1 MTNTDMNNTDV
12 NNTDVYN
19 IGTKE
24 SGTVAGAGIADAA
37 VVDPGARD
45 DSARAE
51 FLTHPLG
58 KLIGRHAAPA
68 VASMLFM
75 AFYQIT
81 DGIMVGRSLGPQ
93 AMASVNVLYPVV
105 ALLSGLGVMIGVGGN
120 ARIAVLLGAGKTRE
134 AGRVL
139 GLIICLGLILGVTG
153 SIASVLF
160 MPWILAILGT
170 SGELGVFAAGYL
182 RGILPF
188 FTFLVLAFILEQSVR
203 NDGKPNLA
211 GGVMALAA
219 LLNIALDY
227 LFLFVLEMGIAG
239 AAMASGISQSIAAT
253 VFLVYFARKTI
264 AARGTGDESGGLR
277 PARPDWSLA
286 TVRAIMVNGSSEFF
300 NSLSMGVTTFLFNRL
315 VLLYVGALGVAA
327 LTVVQYPMMLGVMVI
342 MGIGSGTQ
350 PIFSYNHGAGLRE
363 RVRGTL
369 VRTVI
374 LASAMGFLVFLLMG
388 APATRIAALFL
399 PGHPEALVL
408 TRDVS
413 RFARWSMLFLPAAMV
428 ASVYFTALEQAGRSL
443 VVALA
448 RGLVLPVAGLAIFPL
463 LWGATGIWITIVFA
477 EATAVLVAIGCY
489 AIKTKSATAAD
500 RAGRRSAA

>member
-1 MTNTDMNNTDV
+1 MKTTDIPQN
-12 NNTDVYN
+12 
-19 IGTKE
+19 
-24 SGTVAGAGIADAA
+24 
-37 VVDPGARD
+37 
-45 DSARAE
+45 DSARTE

-81 DGIMVGRSLGPQ
+81 DGIMVGRSLGPE

-120 ARIAVLLGAGKTRE
+120 ARIAVLLGAGKPGE
-134 AGRVL
+134 ARRVL
-139 GLIICLGLILGVTG
+139 GLIISLGIALGVTG
-153 SIASVLF
+153 TAASVIF
-160 MPWILAILGT
+160 MPWILMILGT
-170 SGELGVFAAGYL
+170 SGQLGVFAAGYL
-182 RGILPF
+182 QGILPF
-188 FTFLVLAFILEQSVR
+188 FTFMVLAFILEQSLR

-227 LFLFVLEMGIAG
+227 LFLFVLETGISG
-239 AAMASGISQSIAAT
+239 AAMASGISQSLAAL
-253 VFLVYFARKTI
+253 VFVTHFIRKTRAARKLGSNERST
-264 AARGTGDESGGLR
+264 ESGLYL
-277 PARPDWSLA
+277 ARPDWSLA
-286 TVRAIMVNGSSEFF
+286 TVRAIVVNGSSEFF
-300 NSLSMGVTTFLFNRL
+300 NSLSMGITTFLFNRL

-374 LASAMGFLVFLLMG
+374 VASATGFLVFLLMG
-388 APATRIAALFL
+388 PPAGRIAALFL
-399 PGHPEALVL
+399 PGHPEALAL
-408 TRDVS
+408 TREVS
-413 RFARWSMLFLPAAMV
+413 RVARWSMLFLPAAMV
-428 ASVYFTALEQAGRSL
+428 ASVYFTALELAGRSL
-443 VVALA
+443 LVSLA
-448 RGLVLPVAGLAIFPL
+448 RGLVLPVVGLALFPL
-463 LWGATGIWITIVFA
+463 LWGATGIWFTIVFA
-477 EATAVLVAIGCY
+477 EVAAVLVAAGCY
-489 AIKTKSATAAD
+489 TLGGRKSGVSVREGSLPAA
-500 RAGRRSAA
+500 

>member
-1 MTNTDMNNTDV
+1 MRDTSNTGTD
-12 NNTDVYN
+12 
-19 IGTKE
+19 
-24 SGTVAGAGIADAA
+24 DAA
-37 VVDPGARD
+37 VDAPVAPDARD

-81 DGIMVGRSLGPQ
+81 DGIMVGRSLGPE

-120 ARIAVLLGAGKTRE
+120 ARIAVLLGAGKARE

-139 GLIICLGLILGVTG
+139 GLIMCLGLILGVTG

-182 RGILPF
+182 QGILPF

-227 LFLFVLEMGIAG
+227 LFLFVLETGIAG

-253 VFLVYFARKTI
+253 VFLVYFVRKTM
-264 AARGTGDESGGLR
+264 AARATGNDSGLR

-374 LASAMGFLVFLLMG
+374 LASATGFLVFLLMG

-408 TRDVS
+408 TQEVS

-448 RGLVLPVAGLAIFPL
+448 RGLILPVVGLALFPL

-489 AIKTKSATAAD
+489 AVRGRSTAA
-500 RAGRRSAA
+500 AVPANRRPAA